1 MIFFVKDDPVVQILV
16 MRKKLNWKLKFI
28 LIITDEM

>member
-16 MRKKLNWKLKFI
+16 ARNFLNRKLKFLLI
-28 LIITDEM
+28 LTDEM